1 MEEMT
6 MKDTIENTEVI
17 QSPETTEPAE
27 VPETMEVSET
37 AEVSDTLESSETSQ
51 EEADKKPGKK
61 KEKTAEKIIAQR
73 TRPLKLLA
81 ANLKGMVLFQVLYRI
96 VTMLIFFPVLIY
108 VERAL
113 LVVNNSSTLTQANAI
128 KAMMNP
134 LTWMVLIVMWFL
146 MSVFISIEQFGTY
159 SILHA
164 SFTGQ
169 KNITAREAF
178 DNAMDILVRNMRTS
192 FFLLMLYIL
201 FLYPFSDLL
210 NTSSITRFFT
220 MPGFITEHFE
230 KYPLIGAGYNLLTL
244 VLGMGALR
252 LAFVMPAMV
261 TEKLDFKNAAKR
273 SWHLNKFKSRV
284 KLMLALISY
293 VALLS
298 IAAVIV
304 SILIGLAW

>member
-1 MEEMT
+1 
-6 MKDTIENTEVI
+6 
-17 QSPETTEPAE
+17 
-27 VPETMEVSET
+27 
-37 AEVSDTLESSETSQ
+37 
-51 EEADKKPGKK
+51 
-61 KEKTAEKIIAQR
+61 
-73 TRPLKLLA
+73 
-81 ANLKGMVLFQVLYRI
+81 
-96 VTMLIFFPVLIY
+96 
-108 VERAL
+108 
-113 LVVNNSSTLTQANAI
+113 
-128 KAMMNP
+128 
-134 LTWMVLIVMWFL
+134 MVLIVMWFL

-178 DNAMDILVRNMRTS
+178 DNAVDILVRNMRTS

-252 LAFVMPAMV
+252 LEINAPA
-261 TEKLDFKNAAKR
+261 
-273 SWHLNKFKSRV
+273 
-284 KLMLALISY
+284 
-293 VALLS
+293 
-298 IAAVIV
+298 
-304 SILIGLAW
+304 